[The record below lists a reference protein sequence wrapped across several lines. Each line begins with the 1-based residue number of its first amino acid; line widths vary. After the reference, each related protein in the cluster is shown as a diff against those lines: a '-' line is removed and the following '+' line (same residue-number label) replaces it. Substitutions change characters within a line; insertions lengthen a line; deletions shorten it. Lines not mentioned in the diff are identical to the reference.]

1 MLHCFNGN
9 ANRTDGALQAAPI
22 YFKYCNKPGR
32 DLMASSTASASGGS
46 HAHIDGSEPPG
57 KTSFW
62 ALTLG
67 SIGVVYGDI
76 GTSPLYAFRESV
88 LAAVGPGK
96 PASETV
102 VLGILSLIIW
112 ALLFVVTAKYVI
124 ILLRADNNGE
134 GGTLALMALA
144 SRTLGRRNVVII
156 LLGIISGALF
166 YGDAIITP
174 ALSVLSAVE
183 GLKIVTPAFEEYV
196 VPITVVILI
205 CLFAVQSRGT
215 AKVAAFFGPLTLVW
229 FAVIAAAG
237 FWHIGQ
243 NLTVLYAFNP
253 YYGVN
258 FLLHHGIIG
267 FFTLGAVFLVVTG
280 SEALYADLGHF
291 GRGPIR
297 FAWLVVVL
305 PALTINYLGQGALV
319 LANPKA
325 IDNPF
330 FLLFP
335 NWALL
340 PMVLLATAATV
351 IASQAVI
358 TGAYSLTQQAI
369 QLGLLP
375 RLEIRHTSE
384 SLFGQIYMPRVN
396 TLLLIGVLLL
406 VALFRSSSALASA
419 YGIAVT
425 GTMVVTALMAII
437 VIRKVWHWPLAAA
450 LALMLPFLFIDLT
463 FLAANLLKILEGGW
477 MPVALGA
484 IVMLLMY
491 TWRRGSHLLVLKTR
505 KLETPLAPLV
515 ASLERKPPTRV
526 PGTAVFFTSDPEFAP
541 TALMHSLKHYK
552 VLHEKNVIL
561 TVETADTPR
570 VDVSERVRIEPVGET
585 FSRVVLRFGFMEQP
599 NVPKALAIARKHG
612 WQFDIMSTSFF
623 LSRRTL
629 RPAAKSGMPRW
640 QDRLFIAL
648 TRSAND
654 ATDYFQIPTGRV
666 VEIGTQV
673 TV

>member
-1 MLHCFNGN
+1 MSQPN
-9 ANRTDGALQAAPI
+9 AAA
-22 YFKYCNKPGR
+22 N
-32 DLMASSTASASGGS
+32 GGS
-46 HAHIDGSEPPG
+46 VASPDGSEAPAKFG
-57 KTSFW
+57 FW
-62 ALTLG
+62 ALAIG

-76 GTSPLYAFRESV
+76 GTSPLYALREAV
-88 LAAVGPGK
+88 LAAVGAGN
-96 PASETV
+96 PASEPV

-112 ALLFVVTAKYVI
+112 ALLLVVTVKYVL

-144 SRTLGRRNVVII
+144 SRALGGSSGIVI

-183 GLKIVTPAFEEYV
+183 GLKIVTPAFDAYV
-196 VPITVVILI
+196 VPITVVILVA
-205 CLFAVQSRGT
+205 LFSVQSRGT
-215 AKVAAFFGPLTLVW
+215 AKVAAFFGPLTVIW
-229 FAVIAAAG
+229 FAAIAIAG
-237 FWHIGQ
+237 LWHIGQ
-243 NLTVLYAFNP
+243 NWTVLLAFNP

-267 FFTLGAVFLVVTG
+267 FYTLGAVFLVMTG
-280 SEALYADLGHF
+280 AEALYADLGHF

-305 PALTINYLGQGALV
+305 PALLLNYLGQGALV
-319 LANPKA
+319 LANPKS
-325 IDNPF
+325 IENPF
-330 FLLFP
+330 FLLYP
-335 NWALL
+335 DWALL

-358 TGAYSLTQQAI
+358 TGAYSLTRQAI

-396 TLLLIGVLLL
+396 TLLLVGVLLL
-406 VALFRSSSALASA
+406 VGLFRSSSALASA

-425 GTMVVTALMAII
+425 GTMVVTAMMAIV
-437 VIRKVWHWPLAAA
+437 VIRRVWRWPLIAA

-463 FLAANLLKILEGGW
+463 FLAANLLKVVEGGW
-477 MPVALGA
+477 MPLLLGA
-484 IVMLLMY
+484 LVMAVMY
-491 TWRRGSHLLVLKTR
+491 TWRRGSRLLFEKTR
-505 KLETPLAPLV
+505 RLETPLESLV
-515 ASLERKPPTRV
+515 ASLEKKPPQRV
-526 PGTAVFFTSDPEFAP
+526 PGTAVFLTSDPASAP
-541 TALMHSLKHYK
+541 TALLHSLKHYK

-561 TVETADTPR
+561 TIETADTPR
-570 VDVSERVRIEPVGET
+570 VDTAERVRIEPVGQT
-585 FSRVVLRFGFMEQP
+585 FSRVVLRFGFMESP
-599 NVPKALAIARKHG
+599 NVPKALAIARKLG

-623 LSRRTL
+623 LSRRSL
-629 RPAAKSGMPRW
+629 KPAAKSGMPRW

-648 TRSAND
+648 TRVAND

-666 VEIGTQV
+666 VEVGTQV